1 MVGPVSYFQESG
13 VGGLLGS
20 LIPSGGLLSLAVYMG
35 IGVAIMGAIAFLF
48 FMIIRNKKK
57 WFLEVEFKIPR
68 ADGKIINSEWGKGT
82 YDAKKGVVLVKRP
95 GKKQAAI
102 KPFDVKKFLQGGG
115 KKETLTVVQ
124 VGIEDYR
131 PVLIESYLEM
141 QDSETGAEAALMDIK
156 IDTTES
162 KAWKESFE
170 REAKQAYSIQ
180 SFLQQYAQY
189 IGFSILFF
197 MIFIGFSILWSR
209 VGN

>member
-1 MVGPVSYFQESG
+1 MNYILYQA
-13 VGGLLGS
+13 GGLGELFGGISLGG
-20 LIPSGGLLSLAVYMG
+20 GGLVTLFIYMA
-35 IGVAIMGAIAFLF
+35 IGVSVMAVIALGF
-48 FMIIRNKKK
+48 FFWIRAKKK
-57 WFLEVEFKIPR
+57 WFLDVEFKIPR

-82 YDAKKGVVLVKRP
+82 YDAKKGVVFVKRT
-95 GKKQAAI
+95 GKRQVPL

-131 PVLIESYLEM
+131 PVLLESYLEM
-141 QDSETGAEAALMDIK
+141 TDDDTGEEAALMDIK

-180 SFLQQYAQY
+180 TFFQQYAQY
-189 IGFSILFF
+189 IGFGILFF
-197 MIFIGFSILWSR
+197 MIFIGFAILWGR
-209 VGN
+209 VN